1 MPVREDWVI
10 LDGVTY
16 PFRLLSRDRQ
26 KNIYIRVTTAGQIV
40 LSAPQRVSLD
50 QARAILSA
58 RSEWLLGHIRIITAG
73 LDELDTAKQV
83 WFCGQKLTVAIG
95 TGVRRHVTADP
106 ERGVLTLSGVKPG
119 GEALEQIERWLRAQ
133 AGEILPARAREISN
147 ELGIPFRTLF
157 LRNQHTRWGSS
168 SSRGNI
174 SLNWRIVMAPPE
186 VQRYLIVHELVHQL
200 HPDHSRAFWE
210 DVARFCPEYRK
221 HSRWLKRH
229 AALNGLFRQ

>member
-1 MPVREDWVI
+1 MPVREDSVI
-10 LDGVTY
+10 LNGVTY

-58 RSEWLLGHIRIITAG
+58 RSEWLLGHIRFITAG
-73 LDELDTAKQV
+73 LEELDPAKRV
-83 WFCGQKLTVAIG
+83 LFCGRKLTVV
-95 TGVRRHVTADP
+95 TGGSVRRHVSADLD
-106 ERGVLTLSGVKPG
+106 RGALILSGLKPG
-119 GEALEQIERWLRAQ
+119 SDALEQIERWLRAQ
-133 AGEILPARAREISN
+133 AAEILPTCAREISH

-157 LRNQHTRWGSS
+157 LRNQRTRWGSS

-174 SLNWRIVMAPPE
+174 SLNWRIVMAPPS
-186 VQRYLIVHELVHQL
+186 VQRYLIIHELVHQL
-200 HPDHSRAFWE
+200 HLDHSRKFWE
-210 DVARFCPEYRK
+210 KVAELCPEYRK

-229 AALNGLFRQ
+229 AALNSLFR